1 MIEYPIV
8 EEVRR
13 IRNEYAKQ
21 FNYDLD
27 AVCRDLRQKQER
39 SGRKTVSFPPKKN
52 KDGIQQHQPGLG
64 AFAIGSNVFCNNLL

>member
-1 MIEYPIV
+1 MIEDQIV

-27 AVCRDLRQKQER
+27 AVCRDLQQKQEH
-39 SGRKTVSFPPKKN
+39 SGRTLVSFAPR
-52 KDGIQQHQPGLG
+52 KDKEESFH
-64 AFAIGSNVFCNNLL
+64 ATN

>member
-1 MIEYPIV
+1 MIEDQIV

-27 AVCRDLRQKQER
+27 AVCRDLQQKQER
-39 SGRKTVSFPPKKN
+39 SGRTLVSFAPR
-52 KDGIQQHQPGLG
+52 KDKEESFH
-64 AFAIGSNVFCNNLL
+64 ATN